1 MARPL
6 KTASADDQTAAV
18 YAGVYRLLE
27 YVATMRFAVPREEVR
42 PLVHDVFVS
51 YLRNRD
57 RIRDDKSWLVAAM
70 YNACRDYRRPIG
82 TQSLLPDATAP
93 RDPVAERVDL
103 VAVLAQLSSQC
114 RYALR
119 LRFVEGYSTEEI
131 AVRLGKTANNTK
143 QIIHRCLA
151 RARALFTRGSS

>member
-6 KTASADDQTAAV
+6 KAAGAEEHTAAV

-27 YVATMRFAVPREEVR
+27 YVAAIRFHVPREDVR

-57 RIRDDKSWLVAAM
+57 RIRDERSWLVAAM
-70 YNACRDYRRPIG
+70 YNACRDYLSAKVPA
-82 TQSLLPDATAP
+82 SLVSDASIP
-93 RDPVAERVDL
+93 PDPVAERADL
-103 VAVLAQLSSQC
+103 VAVLGQLSSQC

-119 LRFVEGYSTEEI
+119 LRFVEGYSTEE
-131 AVRLGKTANNTK
+131 AATRLGTNANNVK
-143 QIIHRCLA
+143 QIVHRCLA